1 MPISLNNLLKWSLF
15 PLSAVY
21 GGITEIRNLYY
32 NKHFLPVE
40 RLPKPTISVG
50 NISAGGT
57 GKTPVVG
64 FLAQYLDKLGK
75 KVVVLSR
82 GYGRKTRSTVLLS
95 ADNLPSVPYSRS
107 GDEPR
112 LLAQKLR
119 NGFVVVDGNRIRGG
133 KLAIKKD
140 APDFFILDDGFQH
153 RRIYRD
159 LDIVTMDATD
169 LWGGGFILPAGK
181 LREPLSQL
189 RRADLIW
196 ITKTDQATCSLEKI
210 HNDLRKKIKK
220 PTVFSEHSPKKICS
234 FSDQTSHRLHELKGK
249 KVVAFCGIAD
259 HNSFKNTLL
268 QLGAEILVFQR
279 FKDHHRFQSG
289 EINKLLKIKENKKAD
304 WLITTEK
311 DAVRIDESNKHLL
324 TSLFFIE
331 IEIRLV
337 AGQESLKK
345 MIGNINILL

>member
-1 MPISLNNLLKWSLF
+1 MPISLNSILKWPLF

-21 GGITEIRNLYY
+21 GGIIEIRNLYY
-32 NKHFLPVE
+32 NNHFLPVE

-64 FLAQYLDKLGK
+64 FIAQYIDKMGK
-75 KVVVLSR
+75 KVAILSR
-82 GYGRKTRSTVLLS
+82 GYGRQTKSTVLLS
-95 ADNLPSVPYSRS
+95 NNNLHRVPYSRS

-119 NGFVVVDGNRIRGG
+119 NGFVVIDGNRIRGG
-133 KLAIKKD
+133 KLAIKKN

-153 RRIYRD
+153 RRVYRD

-169 LWGGGFILPAGK
+169 IWGGGFMLPAGK

-196 ITKTDQATCSLEKI
+196 ITKTDQAASSLAEIKREI
-210 HNDLRKKIKK
+210 RKKIKK
-220 PTVFSEHSPKKICS
+220 PLIFSEHSPKKVCS
-234 FSDQTSHRLHELKGK
+234 FYDQTSYRLHELKGK

-268 QLGAEILVFQR
+268 QLGTEILVFQR
-279 FKDHHRFQSG
+279 FRDHHRFRPG
-289 EINKLLKIKENKKAD
+289 EISKLLKIKECKKAD

-311 DAVRIDESNKHLL
+311 DAVRIDGSNKNLL
-324 TSLFFIE
+324 KSLFFLE
-331 IEIRLV
+331 IEINLV
-337 AGQESLKK
+337 SGLESLEK
-345 MIGNINILL
+345 MIENIDIIL